1 MSLVSPEPRKVA
13 TPPSSAPSRSSTFD
27 IPMISID
34 IWHATMRT
42 PCSCAWAMSSSSE
55 AMPFLRIMNRIILGP
70 MPSMFMRE
78 GSSLK
83 VPLGI
88 MAQNMRSRAPFAT
101 CTFVGLRRMLR
112 PQNVKNSVTL
122 RPIAAAPL
130 AMTNA
135 AIVLSRSPEKMTK
148 VLLWPTFT
156 FAGSVWA
163 TAPCVGT
170 VPTRGNPEPSPLR
183 ILTWMV
189 PSASVSSLSSGLP
202 VRSHHAA
209 MSAQNASSVASTSEM
224 VLGVAARTASPTLTM
239 GPGHLRPRA
248 SMSAVAGD
256 RLLAAGARCPA
267 AASAWEGDWLPR
279 RGCGRMPGYL
289 PGAWL
294 SPFVAVWRQP
304 NT

>member
-1 MSLVSPEPRKVA
+1 
-13 TPPSSAPSRSSTFD
+13 
-27 IPMISID
+27 
-34 IWHATMRT
+34 
-42 PCSCAWAMSSSSE
+42 
-55 AMPFLRIMNRIILGP
+55 MPFLRIMNRIILGP

-170 VPTRGNPEPSPLR
+170 VPATGNPEPSPLR

-209 MSAQNASSVASTSEM
+209 MSEQNASSVASTSEM
-224 VLGVAARTASPTLTM
+224 VLGAAARTASPTLTM

-248 SMSAVAGD
+248 SMSAVAGI
-256 RLLAAGARCPA
+256 
-267 AASAWEGDWLPR
+267 
-279 RGCGRMPGYL
+279 GYL
-289 PGAWL
+289 LRGLAVPRLRRLGRGIGSLGGGVGGCLAIFLGAWP
-294 SPFVAVWRQP
+294 SPFVAVLRQP